1 MSGIVGIYCL
11 DDRPVDRQDLE
22 KMVDVLLHRGPDG
35 ADIWIDGSVGFGHRM
50 LWTTPES
57 LFEKLPLIKNDLI
70 ITADARIDNRNE
82 LKLALNLPDR
92 PLEKISDSE
101 FILAA
106 YEKWGEDCPKH
117 LLGDFAFAIWNK
129 REQKLFCARDHFGV
143 KPFYYHYQTGQGFF
157 FASEIKALLCLSQ
170 VPRRLNEVAI
180 ADYLHPFT
188 EDKSITSYQDV
199 FRLPPGHIM
208 IVENTSLKLRSYW
221 SLELGDELQLD
232 SDQEYADAF
241 REVFTEAVRC
251 RLRSAFPISSHLSGG
266 LDSSSVTC
274 VARRILQ
281 ERGSQLHTFS
291 NIFDNVPEC
300 DERPF
305 INAVLEQGGCIPHY
319 VHADRYGPLT
329 EWQQFFQYEDEAF
342 IGPSHFLTW
351 SLSRAIQEAGIRIA
365 LDGFDGDTT
374 VSHGAN
380 YFAELV
386 RQGNWKT
393 FIAEANAVS
402 KHFDTSLAAILR
414 YYGFAYLEKLA
425 QQWKWIAFAKTA
437 TQISKHFKVSR
448 KKLFL
453 YHGIKPLTVQ
463 LKQTWRSLRK
473 GIEPQSSITMLINA
487 GFIQQIKLSQKIQF
501 QNPPQSSLMSV
512 REEQWHTLTSAL
524 FVSTLEQIDRF
535 SAAFSIESRHPF
547 MDKRVVEFC
556 LSLPPQ
562 QRLNQGW
569 SRMVMRRAVNGIIP
583 EKIQWRGGKTTMT
596 PNFLRGL
603 LETDREL
610 LQEIVIDNQ
619 KDIEDFVDLNSLN
632 LLYQNLMSK
641 QKEEI
646 TNDDVTPVW
655 KALTLV
661 LWLRHTKIKP

>member
-22 KMVDVLLHRGPDG
+22 KMVDVLVHRGPDG

-208 IVENTSLKLRSYW
+208 IVKNTSLKLRSYW

-351 SLSRAIQEAGIRIA
+351 SLNRATQQAGIRIS

-402 KHFDTSLAAILR
+402 KHFDTSLTAIFY
-414 YYGFAYLEKLA
+414 YYGLPYLEDLA
-425 QQWKWIAFAKTA
+425 RKWRWLTFAKTA
-437 TQISKHFKVSR
+437 NQIGKYFNISR
-448 KKLFL
+448 KKLLF
-453 YHGIKPLTVQ
+453 YHGLKPLRAQ
-463 LKQTWRSLRK
+463 LKQLWQCFHRGRKFQSNVTSL
-473 GIEPQSSITMLINA
+473 IDPNFA
-487 GFIQQIKLSQKIQF
+487 QQIGIKLYSQMQD
-501 QNPPQSSLMSV
+501 QSLSKTV
-512 REEQWHTLTSAL
+512 REEQWCTLTSAL
-524 FVSTLEQIDRF
+524 FASTLELIDRS

-547 MDKRVVEFC
+547 MDKRVIEFC
-556 LSLPPQ
+556 LALPSEQ
-562 QRLNQGW
+562 KLNQGW
-569 SRMVMRRAVNGIIP
+569 SRVVMRRAMNGILP
-583 EKIQWRGGKTTMT
+583 EQIQWRGSKTSMT
-596 PNFLRGL
+596 PNFLHGL
-603 LETDREL
+603 LHLDREL
-610 LQEIVIDNQ
+610 LQGIILSNPNNI
-619 KDIEDFVDLNSLN
+619 KGFVNLHVLDKFYSILTSQEAALNDEN
-632 LLYQNLMSK
+632 IM
-641 QKEEI
+641 
-646 TNDDVTPVW
+646 PVW
-655 KALTLV
+655 KALVLA
-661 LWLRHTKIKP
+661 LWLRHTEIKP